1 MSKSRIITLLLIA
14 LLAMH
19 LSPAMYFTGIF
30 TLIIFIV
37 VLFLGNLATRVKTLL
52 SNKLFWI
59 LIIPFLVYSISI
71 LYSEDLL
78 FAWKKLE
85 IGLSILIFPIMIG
98 LTNIERKDITLFLKC
113 MVLLVA
119 FLPVI
124 GFINQY
130 STYIELNDTGAFYND
145 NLVSILGK
153 QAVYYGFFINVALL
167 TLFALLKRGEIK
179 SNTARTLSLVSFIL
193 LTCTQYLLASRIA
206 IALTALIIVIFAIS
220 YMTQNL
226 RRSQLILF
234 STGFVLLAGVLLISF
249 PKVLKRFQSIKHI
262 EYQFDNPNPINHF
275 NGEIKKENWNGLNT
289 RLAIWECTTEAIKN
303 KPLLGYGIGDGQK
316 ELQEIY
322 QEKNFILAKS
332 NFYNTHNQYLHFA
345 LIGGIIGL
353 LAYIGHLLFL
363 VRYSIQKKHWLL
375 LGFLFIYMITSL
387 TENILGRNQGVV
399 FISLIISMLVYFDGK
414 IKNNTIR
421 L

>member
-1 MSKSRIITLLLIA
+1 MSKSRLVTLLLIA
-14 LLAMH
+14 LLAIH
-19 LSPAMYFTGIF
+19 LSNAMYFTGIF
-30 TLIIFIV
+30 TLIIFVV
-37 VLFLGNLATRVKTLL
+37 VLFLGNLASRLKVLL

-59 LIIPFLVYSISI
+59 LIIPFLVYTVSII
-71 LYSEDLL
+71 YSEDLH

-98 LTNIERKDITLFLKC
+98 LTNIERKDIILFLKC
-113 MVLLVA
+113 MILLVA

-124 GFINQY
+124 GFVNQY
-130 STYIELNDTGAFYND
+130 SSYLVFNDTGAFYND

-167 TLFALLKRGEIK
+167 TLFALLKKGEIK
-179 SNTARTLSLVSFIL
+179 SNTARIIGSVSFIL
-193 LTCTQYLLASRIA
+193 LICTQYLLASRIA
-206 IALTALIIVIFAIS
+206 IALTALMIVTFAIA
-220 YMTQNL
+220 YMAKHL

-234 STGFVLLAGVLLISF
+234 STGFVLMGVVLLFSF

-262 EYQFDNPNPINHF
+262 EYKFDNPNPINHF

-289 RLAIWECTTEAIKN
+289 RLAIWECTLDAIKI
-303 KPLLGYGIGDGQK
+303 KPLFGYGIGDGQK

-322 QEKNFILAKS
+322 KEKNFILAKS
-332 NFYNTHNQYLHFA
+332 NYYNTHNQYLHFT
-345 LIGGIIGL
+345 LIGGVLGL
-353 LAYIGHLLFL
+353 LAYTLHLLYF

-375 LGFLFIYMITSL
+375 FGFLLIYMTTSL

-399 FISLIISMLVYFDGK
+399 FISLLLSILVYFSGK
-414 IKNNTIR
+414 IKNNTFS